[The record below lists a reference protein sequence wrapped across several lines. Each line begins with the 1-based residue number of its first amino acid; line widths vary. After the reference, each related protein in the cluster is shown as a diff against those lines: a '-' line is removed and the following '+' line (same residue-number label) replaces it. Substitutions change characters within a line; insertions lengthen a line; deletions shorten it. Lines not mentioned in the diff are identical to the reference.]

1 MEDVEAA
8 GEVLDPRPFGEL
20 PSPAQEAGRHG
31 ATGHGH
37 ARRHGLGQL
46 ATPVPREGGGGE
58 LVVRVAVHERLEQ
71 VEGVGA
77 DAAAPAEQGSAVQ
90 TDPHA
95 HRTSP
100 AS

>member
-1 MEDVEAA
+1 MPQLTPERNPFMLMINPEVVFAAIEAS
-8 GEVLDPRPFGEL
+8 ER
-20 PSPAQEAGRHG
+20 
-31 ATGHGH
+31 
-37 ARRHGLGQL
+37 LGQL
-46 ATPVPREGGGGE
+46 NRHLCRPLDRVVPV
-58 LVVRVAVHERLEQ
+58 
-71 VEGVGA
+71 A